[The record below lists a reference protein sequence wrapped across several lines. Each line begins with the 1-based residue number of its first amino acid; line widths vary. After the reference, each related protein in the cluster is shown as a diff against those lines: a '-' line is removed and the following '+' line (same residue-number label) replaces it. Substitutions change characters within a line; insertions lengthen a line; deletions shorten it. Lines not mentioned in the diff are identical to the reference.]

1 METTPEG
8 LEILDP
14 FELRVLA
21 EKEALTPDN
30 YPLSLNA
37 LVNGCNQLSSRDP
50 VMSISEDTVAEVLQR
65 LMQNKYVNGIT
76 QAGARVTKYEHRL
89 RIKHTL
95 EQDKLAVLT
104 LLMLRGLQTAGEI
117 RTRSGRLHDFKS
129 VAEVLQRLM
138 QAKYVNGITQAGAR
152 VTKYEHRLRI
162 KFSLEQD
169 KLAVLTML
177 MLRGLQTAG
186 EIRTRTGRLH
196 EFKSVTEVEHALQF
210 LIDKY
215 PPLVSK
221 LPLAPGT
228 KEPRYG
234 HLLAGEEALA
244 REETAASLGGS
255 VGGGAQGS
263 RVGALEQEVQQ
274 LRRQVEELTAQF
286 AEFRQQFE

>member
-8 LEILDP
+8 ADILDP
-14 FELRVLA
+14 FELRVLAVLA

-50 VMSISEDTVAEVLQR
+50 VMSISEDTV
-65 LMQNKYVNGIT
+65 
-76 QAGARVTKYEHRL
+76 
-89 RIKHTL
+89 
-95 EQDKLAVLT
+95 
-104 LLMLRGLQTAGEI
+104 
-117 RTRSGRLHDFKS
+117 S
-129 VAEVLQRLM
+129 EVLQRLM

-186 EIRTRTGRLH
+186 EIRTRSGRLH

-255 VGGGAQGS
+255 VGGGAHGS

>member
-8 LEILDP
+8 ADILDP
-14 FELRVLA
+14 FELRVLAVLA

-50 VMSISEDTVAEVLQR
+50 VMSISEDTVSEVLQR
-65 LMQNKYVNGIT
+65 LMQN
-76 QAGARVTKYEHRL
+76 
-89 RIKHTL
+89 
-95 EQDKLAVLT
+95 
-104 LLMLRGLQTAGEI
+104 
-117 RTRSGRLHDFKS
+117 
-129 VAEVLQRLM
+129 
-138 QAKYVNGITQAGAR
+138 KYVNGITQAGAR

>member
-1 METTPEG
+1 MELSPDGVE
-8 LEILDP
+8 LLDP
-14 FELRVLA
+14 YEIRVLAVLA

-50 VMSISEDTVAEVLQR
+50 VMSLSEE
-65 LMQNKYVNGIT
+65 M
-76 QAGARVTKYEHRL
+76 
-89 RIKHTL
+89 
-95 EQDKLAVLT
+95 
-104 LLMLRGLQTAGEI
+104 
-117 RTRSGRLHDFKS
+117 

-152 VTKYEHRLRI
+152 VTKYEHRMRI
-162 KFSLEQD
+162 KWSLEQD

-186 EIRTRTGRLH
+186 EIRNRSGRLH
-196 EFKSVTEVEHALQF
+196 EFKSVADVEQALQF

-215 PPLVSK
+215 PPLVSR

-234 HLLAGEEALA
+234 HLLSGEAALA

-255 VGGGAQGS
+255 VSTGGQGS
-263 RVGALEQEVQQ
+263 RVAALEQEVQQ
-274 LRRQVEELTAQF
+274 LRQQFEELSAQF
-286 AEFRQQFE
+286 AEFRRQFE